1 MARFG
6 GLLYMTDLSPTSRRS
21 INPDDYQELPVAVAV
36 MQKHFP
42 SDYVIAPHSHR
53 RDQLLYAASGTMRV
67 RTDTH
72 SWIVPA
78 ERALYMPGGVMHS
91 VSMRNPVEMRT
102 LYIEPQSRSELP
114 TACAVIT
121 PSSLLKE
128 LIIALLDEP
137 ENYHQSDR
145 GIALGQL
152 ILDEV
157 SRGAK
162 LDLSIP
168 MPSDQR
174 LLRVCEHVIEDP
186 GAGGGLSDYA
196 EFAAASERTL
206 ARICESELGMGF
218 AAWRQQ
224 VRFHFAL
231 EDLARG
237 TAVGEVARACGY
249 ASASAFTAAFR
260 KNFGYPP
267 SRILASLPVMD

>member
-1 MARFG
+1 MAQ
-6 GLLYMTDLSPTSRRS
+6 RS
-21 INPDDYQELPVAVAV
+21 INPDDYQELPVSVAV
-36 MQKHFP
+36 MPKHFP
-42 SDYVIAPHSHR
+42 AGYVIAPHSHR
-53 RDQLLYAASGTMRV
+53 RDQLIYAASGTMRV

-78 ERALYMPGGVMHS
+78 ERALYVPGGVVHS

-102 LYIEPQSRSELP
+102 LYIEPKSHATLP
-114 TACAVIT
+114 NACAVIT

-128 LIIALLDEP
+128 LIASLLDEP
-137 ENYHQSDR
+137 ENYHLSAR
-145 GIALGQL
+145 GTALGQL

-157 SRGAK
+157 GRGAK
-162 LDLSIP
+162 LDLGIP
-168 MPSDQR
+168 MPSDPR
-174 LLRVCEHVIEDP
+174 LLRVCEMVIENP
-186 GAGGGLSDYA
+186 GASGGLGDYA
-196 EFAAASERTL
+196 EIAAASERTL
-206 ARICESELGMGF
+206 ARICDSQLGMGF

-237 TAVGEVARACGY
+237 APVGEVARACGY

-267 SRILASLPVMD
+267 SRILASLPASD